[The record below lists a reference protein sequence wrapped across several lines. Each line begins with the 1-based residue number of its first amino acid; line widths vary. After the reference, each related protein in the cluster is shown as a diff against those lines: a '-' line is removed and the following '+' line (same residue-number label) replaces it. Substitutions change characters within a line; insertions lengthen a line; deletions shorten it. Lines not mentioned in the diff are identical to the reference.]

1 MKDEI
6 RRSNAEWPEV
16 KLAEVA
22 EQCLGK
28 MLDAKKNKG
37 RLMPYLRNP
46 NVRWFDVDTADLQ
59 LMPFEDHEHE
69 RYGLKAGD
77 IVICEGGEAGRAA
90 IWDGRLPDLK
100 FQKAIHR
107 VRPGPRLNNR
117 FFVHRLMADHQ
128 NGRLGDYLTGAT
140 IKHFTGQDLAR
151 YKFPLPPLAEQRRIA
166 EVLDLAEA
174 LRAKRRAA
182 LAELDS
188 LTQSLF
194 LDLFGDP
201 VTNTKGFPKVSL
213 ASLVREDDTI
223 NYGVVQPGDD
233 LDEGVPLVRVGDL
246 IDGSVRHSELK
257 RIAPSIEA
265 AYKRS
270 RLRGDEILVSCVGSI
285 GVVALANESV
295 KGFNIARAVARI
307 PLAETTDRLF
317 LAAYLNTDF
326 VQRYFTNEL
335 RTVSQPT
342 LNIKQITETTVVL
355 PPIALQQEF
364 ARRVGAVE
372 KLKQAQRAAL
382 AEQDALFATLQHRA
396 FRGEL

>member
-1 MKDEI
+1 
-6 RRSNAEWPEV
+6 
-16 KLAEVA
+16 
-22 EQCLGK
+22 
-28 MLDAKKNKG
+28 
-37 RLMPYLRNP
+37 
-46 NVRWFDVDTADLQ
+46 
-59 LMPFEDHEHE
+59 
-69 RYGLKAGD
+69 
-77 IVICEGGEAGRAA
+77 
-90 IWDGRLPDLK
+90 
-100 FQKAIHR
+100 
-107 VRPGPRLNNR
+107 
-117 FFVHRLMADHQ
+117 
-128 NGRLGDYLTGAT
+128 
-140 IKHFTGQDLAR
+140 
-151 YKFPLPPLAEQRRIA
+151 
-166 EVLDLAEA
+166 
-174 LRAKRRAA
+174 
-182 LAELDS
+182 
-188 LTQSLF
+188 
-194 LDLFGDP
+194 
-201 VTNTKGFPKVSL
+201 VTNPKGFPNVSL

-233 LDEGVPLVRVGDL
+233 LEEGVPLVRVGDL

-307 PLAETTDRLF
+307 PLAESTDRLF
-317 LAAYLNTDF
+317 MAAYLNTDF

-372 KLKQAQRAAL
+372 KLKTAQRTAL

-396 FRGEL
+396 FRGELCRKSL